1 MFLVTTVVQAAR
13 GSLPSGGG
21 DDPSSD
27 GDPTLPTSSV
37 PTDPSDVFKELG
49 VRPENY
55 IIQLCHLY
63 DGRMKQQAV
72 VEQTG
77 WSEPTVSRFLSDME
91 ADGHIDRM
99 WLGREKVVAL
109 PGRLPG
115 TSGAAPNP
123 G

>member
-13 GSLPSGGG
+13 GSLPFEGG

-27 GDPTLPTSSV
+27 GDPLPTSSV
-37 PTDPSDVFKELG
+37 PADPSDVFNELG
-49 VRPENY
+49 VHPENY
-55 IIQLCHLY
+55 IVQLCHLY
-63 DGRMKQQAV
+63 DGRMKQQWV

-77 WSEPTVSRFLSDME
+77 WSEPTVSRLLSDME
-91 ADGHIDRM
+91 VDGHIERM

-115 TSGAAPNP
+115 T
-123 G
+123 